1 MLPGET
7 NLFEHLWQTIC
18 KCCHKGNM
26 INFHNNLQKHNQN
39 NVFIHINIC
48 NTTVKKG
55 ISFWRKTKHLLG
67 QGFYFMLGQ
76 CQSELVFPGG
86 FKRGRRKMPRTMQRC
101 MYERET
107 PFCYREKLMRAAHD
121 HGGSFNP
128 VLWLYVMLSMV
139 VNQRGCDVTKVSK
152 IVNSNRKV

>member
-1 MLPGET
+1 MAFQRFCP
-7 NLFEHLWQTIC
+7 NLAKNI
-18 KCCHKGNM
+18 HKAPAWPR
-26 INFHNNLQKHNQN
+26 
-39 NVFIHINIC
+39 V
-48 NTTVKKG
+48 
-55 ISFWRKTKHLLG
+55 LLHVRE
-67 QGFYFMLGQ
+67 

-86 FKRGRRKMPRTMQRC
+86 FKRGRRKMQRSMQRC

>member
-1 MLPGET
+1 
-7 NLFEHLWQTIC
+7 
-18 KCCHKGNM
+18 
-26 INFHNNLQKHNQN
+26 
-39 NVFIHINIC
+39 
-48 NTTVKKG
+48 
-55 ISFWRKTKHLLG
+55 
-67 QGFYFMLGQ
+67 MLGNANL
-76 CQSELVFPGG
+76 SWSSLGGLKGEDAEVYAEL
-86 FKRGRRKMPRTMQRC
+86 C